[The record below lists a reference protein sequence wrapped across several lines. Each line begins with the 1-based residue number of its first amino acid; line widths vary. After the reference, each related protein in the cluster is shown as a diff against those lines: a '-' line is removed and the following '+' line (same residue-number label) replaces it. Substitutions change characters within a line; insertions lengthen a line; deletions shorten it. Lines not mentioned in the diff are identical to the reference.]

1 MTGRFQSFLERGCLH
16 RPEAR
21 AWALYDWANSAMVTV
36 IITAVYPIYH
46 QKVAAAGVDP
56 DRSQAFYFYATAAS
70 LALVALLAVPL
81 GALGD
86 RRAWRKPLLGA
97 AAGIGMVSTALL
109 WFVGEGDWPLGLV
122 LFGLAN
128 FGAGIS
134 FLFYDALLPHVAK
147 PDEVDRL
154 STSGYAL
161 GYLGGGGVL
170 ALNLLWIQRPEWFGM
185 EPGTLPSRLAF
196 VSVALW
202 WFVFSIPLFRRVPEP
217 PPTGEPPGHG
227 GRGVA
232 AELLI
237 TLRGLRDYP
246 QAFLLLIAFLI
257 YNDGI
262 LTIIRV
268 AAQYGSRQGISQGAL
283 ISAILLVQFI
293 GIPFAFLFG
302 KLAGRI
308 GAKRSVLFA
317 LAVYVFITV
326 LAYFMTTATHFF
338 ALAILVGM
346 VQGGAQALSRSMF
359 ASMIPA
365 RRSAA
370 FFALFAIGEKFAG
383 VAGPLV
389 FAVITHA
396 TGSSQEGILFVVVFF
411 AVGGALLMRVDV
423 DEGRR
428 AVLPTRPFSE

>member
-1 MTGRFQSFLERGCLH
+1 VTGRFQSFLERGCLH

-36 IITAVYPIYH
+36 VITAVYPIYY
-46 QKVAAAGVDP
+46 QSVAAQGVDP
-56 DRSQAFYFYATAAS
+56 DRAQAFYFYATAAS

-81 GALGD
+81 GSLGD
-86 RRAWRKPLLGA
+86 RRAWRKPLLGV
-97 AAGIGMVSTALL
+97 AAGIGMLSTALL
-109 WFVGEGDWPLGLV
+109 YFVGEGDWPLGLL

-134 FLFYDALLPHVAK
+134 FLFYDALLPHVAGS
-147 PDEVDRL
+147 DEVDRL

-170 ALNLLWIQRPEWFGM
+170 ALNLLWIQKPEWFGM

-202 WFVFSIPLFRRVPEP
+202 WFVFSIPLFRRVKEP
-217 PPTGEPPGHG
+217 PPTGEPA
-227 GRGVA
+227 GRGVV
-232 AELLI
+232 AELFS

-268 AAQYGSRQGISQGAL
+268 AAQYGSRQGISQGSL
-283 ISAILLVQFI
+283 IGAILLVQFI

-308 GAKRSVLFA
+308 GAKRSVMFA

-326 LAYFMTTATHFF
+326 LAYFMTTAAHFF

-411 AVGGALLMRVDV
+411 LVGAALLSRVDV
-423 DEGRR
+423 EAGRR
-428 AVLPTRPFSE
+428 AVRPTQPLSE